1 MILESRRHY
10 TQSITRPPA
19 TIRCTGVINTTKS
32 LRRDFSKM
40 VKDRNLQF
48 SPFETTSKGEL
59 KSRRAL
65 KSDDYK
71 LAKNDIENKCFW
83 KMTKNRLFGFLQ
95 NLIMKRLVNEN
106 CSDSLQMKI

>member
-10 TQSITRPPA
+10 THSLTRPPPA
-19 TIRCTGVINTTKS
+19 IRYTGGINTTKS

-40 VKDRNLQF
+40 VKDRNKRF
-48 SPFETTSKGEL
+48 SPFKTTSKGEL
-59 KSRRAL
+59 KSGRAL

-71 LAKNDIENKCFW
+71 LVKNDIENKCFW

-95 NLIMKRLVNEN
+95 NLIMKRLVNQN
-106 CSDSLQMKI
+106 YSG